1 MSGMNKPRIARNS
14 SLKAVTR
21 TIALAD
27 IVVDDSVQSRTA
39 IDEATVDSYCLAM
52 EHGAKFPAVVV
63 FLNTEGDF
71 VLADGFHRVEGA
83 KRAGLTEIVAEVQ
96 PRRDTADARH
106 DAAIYAAGA
115 NALHGLRRTNADK
128 RRAVAM
134 VLREMPKWS
143 DRKIA
148 KHCGVHHQMV
158 GIERRALD
166 ESSTPTADRTIEKP
180 PEDHVAAGVGTAK
193 ATEGDSAAFVCSV
206 VALDES
212 STAATTQR
220 ETPTAPVGPETQ
232 VSAPDDLDHQLFA
245 LTSNQM
251 DRLAAARLAHHE
263 LVTMLRQARRDL
275 DQNSRDDAA
284 WGPIRC
290 SLLSLH
296 KNIKESWGLP
306 ACPKAPKAEMLAI
319 WIPIQ
324 TFLSTRLEQDHSAA
338 VVPGTQV
345 SAVDDLDDQCTAHIR
360 EVDTLPE
367 TAKNK
372 LDRLRERQQKLQ
384 DLQFEKAVIEAAR
397 VQLPKELEVLRLATQ
412 RTAAAWQEGFAQRK
426 ANAEQLSDDDYHFL
440 LALLHPDRAPE
451 DRREK
456 FARGL
461 GIVRKLDNYINQ
473 CKKAAE

>member
-166 ESSTPTADRTIEKP
+166 ESSTPTADRSIEKP
-180 PEDHVAAGVGTAK
+180 PEDPVAAGVGTAK
-193 ATEGDSAAFVCSV
+193 ATAGDAPSAW
-206 VALDES
+206 
-212 STAATTQR
+212 
-220 ETPTAPVGPETQ
+220 
-232 VSAPDDLDHQLFA
+232 
-245 LTSNQM
+245 
-251 DRLAAARLAHHE
+251 DRLAEARLAHRE

-296 KNIKESWGLP
+296 KKIKESWGLP
-306 ACPKAPKAEMLAI
+306 ACPTAPKAELLAI

-324 TFLSTRLEQDHSAA
+324 TFLSTQLEQDHSAA